1 MTTVLR
7 DIGTTEHVLHE
18 RDELHPA
25 DEETEEDGD
34 GNREDEVALFDGGSE
49 FAPDLMSLYFAESG
63 QTPLLSAE
71 EEKML
76 GSRIEDGK
84 HLSQLEHEWA
94 AKYGMRPAATDLL
107 LALTERFYQARTLSE
122 TLCQYLELPPG
133 GTVADRVLHPD
144 LRCAIDGHIDE
155 ELLSAMAQ
163 ATGAS
168 QAGTLKALV
177 QLSLNSRLIPWD
189 ILGEAGQRN
198 SAAEFEEVLRSPD
211 FWDELQKHLPEIAS
225 HFERIR
231 ERARQATDHL
241 VRANLR
247 LVVSVAKKYAGRGM
261 PLADLVQEGN
271 IGLMRAVPK
280 FDLRRGYKFSTYAHW
295 WIRQGVIRSLADQGR
310 TVRLPVHVIDN
321 MRSLAQAVNKLSQKP
336 GRHPTTEELA
346 SEMGVSPEKVEWL
359 LKASARE
366 PISFETRVGHE
377 GRLLGDFIE
386 DKATPD
392 PGEKAAA
399 VLLKEQLSTALESL
413 SPREGRVIEM
423 RFGLDNECGRT
434 LEEVGAELGLTKERI
449 RQIEAK
455 ALAKLRHPSH
465 SRKLVGYLW

>member
-1 MTTVLR
+1 MTAVSR
-7 DIGTTEHVLHE
+7 NIGTTEHVLHE

-49 FAPDLMSLYFAESG
+49 FAPDLMTLYFAESG

-76 GSRIEDGK
+76 GSRVEDGK
-84 HLSQLEHEWA
+84 HLSQLEHEWV

-107 LALTERFYQARTLSE
+107 LALTERFCQARTVFE
-122 TLCQYLELPPG
+122 TLCQHLGLPPE
-133 GTVADRVLHPD
+133 GTVADRALHPE

-155 ELLSAMAQ
+155 DLLSAMAQ

-189 ILGEAGQRN
+189 TLGEAGQRN

-295 WIRQGVIRSLADQGR
+295 WIRQGVIRALADQGR

-321 MRSLAQAVNKLSQKP
+321 MRSLAQAVNKLSQKS
-336 GRHPTTEELA
+336 GRRPTTEELA
-346 SEMGVSPEKVEWL
+346 SEMGGS
-359 LKASARE
+359 
-366 PISFETRVGHE
+366 
-377 GRLLGDFIE
+377 
-386 DKATPD
+386 
-392 PGEKAAA
+392 
-399 VLLKEQLSTALESL
+399 
-413 SPREGRVIEM
+413 
-423 RFGLDNECGRT
+423 
-434 LEEVGAELGLTKERI
+434 
-449 RQIEAK
+449 
-455 ALAKLRHPSH
+455 
-465 SRKLVGYLW
+465 

>member
-1 MTTVLR
+1 MCIR
-7 DIGTTEHVLHE
+7 D
-18 RDELHPA
+18 R
-25 DEETEEDGD
+25 
-34 GNREDEVALFDGGSE
+34 
-49 FAPDLMSLYFAESG
+49 
-63 QTPLLSAE
+63 
-71 EEKML
+71 
-76 GSRIEDGK
+76 
-84 HLSQLEHEWA
+84 
-94 AKYGMRPAATDLL
+94 
-107 LALTERFYQARTLSE
+107 
-122 TLCQYLELPPG
+122 
-133 GTVADRVLHPD
+133 
-144 LRCAIDGHIDE
+144 
-155 ELLSAMAQ
+155 
-163 ATGAS
+163 
-168 QAGTLKALV
+168 
-177 QLSLNSRLIPWD
+177 SLNSRLIPWD
-189 ILGEAGQRN
+189 ILGEAGRKN
-198 SAAEFEEVLRSPD
+198 SAAEFEEVLHSPG

-231 ERARQATDHL
+231 ERARQATDHM

-247 LVVSVAKKYAGRGM
+247 LVVSVAKKYVGRGM

-271 IGLMRAVPK
+271 IGLMRAVQK
-280 FDLRRGYKFSTYAHW
+280 FDHRRGYKFSTYAHW

-310 TVRLPVHVIDN
+310 TVRLPVHVIDD
-321 MRSLAQAVNKLSQKP
+321 MRSLAQAFNKLSQEP
-336 GRHPTTEELA
+336 GRRPTTEELA

-377 GRLLGDFIE
+377 GGLLGDFIE

-413 SPREGRVIEM
+413 SPREHRVIEM

-465 SRKLVGYLW
+465 SRRLVDYLW

>member
-1 MTTVLR
+1 
-7 DIGTTEHVLHE
+7 
-18 RDELHPA
+18 
-25 DEETEEDGD
+25 
-34 GNREDEVALFDGGSE
+34 
-49 FAPDLMSLYFAESG
+49 
-63 QTPLLSAE
+63 
-71 EEKML
+71 
-76 GSRIEDGK
+76 
-84 HLSQLEHEWA
+84 
-94 AKYGMRPAATDLL
+94 
-107 LALTERFYQARTLSE
+107 
-122 TLCQYLELPPG
+122 
-133 GTVADRVLHPD
+133 
-144 LRCAIDGHIDE
+144 
-155 ELLSAMAQ
+155 
-163 ATGAS
+163 
-168 QAGTLKALV
+168 
-177 QLSLNSRLIPWD
+177 
-189 ILGEAGQRN
+189 
-198 SAAEFEEVLRSPD
+198 
-211 FWDELQKHLPEIAS
+211 
-225 HFERIR
+225 
-231 ERARQATDHL
+231 
-241 VRANLR
+241 
-247 LVVSVAKKYAGRGM
+247 M
-261 PLADLVQEGN
+261 PLADLIQEGN

-295 WIRQGVIRSLADQGR
+295 WIRQGVIRALADQGR

-386 DKATPD
+386 DKAAPD

-399 VLLKEQLSTALESL
+399 VLLREQLSTALESL
-413 SPREGRVIEM
+413 SPRERRVIEM

-455 ALAKLRHPSH
+455 ALAKLRHPSR